1 MRGYLL
7 RGTKKSRMRPSP
19 SFAARTFAAAAI
31 AAATIAATSPPAAT
45 HVPPLSLLQR
55 ASNPNPTLNSYIAQ
69 AHLDAILHALIPIH
83 KTFDGTVYYLRPKR
97 KIELQGVPG
106 PLSQFKDLV
115 TTTPTFEQVMEQYTV
130 TPKTDNGKLSTY
142 SLVPKATGGRVKEL
156 IITIS
161 DHNAFMRT
169 SQWNYNNGA
178 TLVFTQTYMKVGD
191 FQLPRKADIN
201 AHFPGY
207 SVQGTLTFSN
217 YQPNA
222 TVAPSVFASPS
233 S

>member
-1 MRGYLL
+1 MR
-7 RGTKKSRMRPSP
+7 RSPS
-19 SFAARTFAAAAI
+19 SFAAHAFAAAAI
-31 AAATIAATSPPAAT
+31 AASTIAATSPPAANR
-45 HVPPLSLLQR
+45 VPPMSLLQR
-55 ASNPNPTLNSYIAQ
+55 ATNPNPSLNSYVAQ
-69 AHLDAILHALIPIH
+69 AQLSAILHALIPIH
-83 KTFDGTVYYLRPKR
+83 KSFSGTVYYLRPKR

-115 TTTPTFEQVMEQYTV
+115 TTTPTYEEAMQQYTI

-156 IITIS
+156 LLTIS
-161 DHNAFMRT
+161 DNKAFMRT
-169 SQWNYNNGA
+169 AQWNYTNGA
-178 TLVFTQTYMKVGD
+178 SLVFTQTYMKVGD

-222 TVAPSVFASPS
+222 AVAPSVFASPS